1 MREIPYDRYAAVYY
15 ARRWAFGR
23 NPAFYDFEN
32 IGGDCTNFASQCTY
46 AGCRVMNYTPTYGWY
61 YISLERRAPA
71 WTGVEYLRNFLVTNR
86 SVGPYGEEVSKDAV
100 MPGDIVQFGD
110 STGRFYHSPVVVATY
125 PQILLAAHSNDVLD
139 VPLSYYS
146 YERIRFL
153 HIIGARVW

>member
-32 IGGDCTNFASQCTY
+32 IGGDCTNFASQCIY

-86 SVGPYGEEVSKDAV
+86 SVGPYGEEVSEDAV

-110 STGRFYHSPVVVATY
+110 SIGRFYHSPVIVATY

-153 HIIGARVW
+153 HILGARIW

>member
-15 ARRWAFGR
+15 ARKWAFGR

-32 IGGDCTNFASQCTY
+32 IGGDCTNFASQCIY

-86 SVGPYGEEVSKDAV
+86 SVGPYGKEVSEDGV

-110 STGRFYHSPVVVATY
+110 STGRFYHSPVIVATY

-146 YERIRFL
+146 YERVRFL
-153 HIIGARVW
+153 HIWGARVW

>member
-1 MREIPYDRYAAVYY
+1 MREIQYDRYAAVYY

-32 IGGDCTNFASQCTY
+32 IGGDCTNFASQCIY

>member
-32 IGGDCTNFASQCTY
+32 IGGDCTNFASQCIY

-71 WTGVEYLRNFLVTNR
+71 WTGVEYLRNFLVNNR

-110 STGRFYHSPVVVATY
+110 SPGRFYHSPVIVATY
-125 PQILLAAHSNDVLD
+125 PQILLAAHSNDVMD

>member
-32 IGGDCTNFASQCTY
+32 IGGDCTNFASQCIY

-110 STGRFYHSPVVVATY
+110 STGRFYHSPVIVATY

>member
-1 MREIPYDRYAAVYY
+1 
-15 ARRWAFGR
+15 
-23 NPAFYDFEN
+23 
-32 IGGDCTNFASQCTY
+32 
-46 AGCRVMNYTPTYGWY
+46 MNYTPTYGWY

>member
-1 MREIPYDRYAAVYY
+1 MREIPYDRYTAVYY

-32 IGGDCTNFASQCTY
+32 IGGDCTNFASQCIY

-110 STGRFYHSPVVVATY
+110 STGRFYHSPVIVATY

-153 HIIGARVW
+153 HIVGARVW

>member
-32 IGGDCTNFASQCTY
+32 IGGDCTNFASQCIY

-86 SVGPYGEEVSKDAV
+86 SVGPYGEEVSKDGV

-110 STGRFYHSPVVVATY
+110 STGRFYHSPVIVATY

>member
-1 MREIPYDRYAAVYY
+1 MREIQYDRFAAVYY
-15 ARRWAFGR
+15 ARRWALGR

-32 IGGDCTNFASQCTY
+32 IGGDCTNFASQCIY

-61 YISLERRAPA
+61 YISIDRRAPA
-71 WTGVEYLRNFLVTNR
+71 WTGVEFLRNFLISNR
-86 SVGPYGEEVSKDAV
+86 SVGPYGEEVSEDEV
-100 MPGDIVQFGD
+100 LPGDIVQFGD
-110 STGRFYHSPVVVATY
+110 SAGRFYHSPVVVATR

-153 HIIGARVW
+153 HIVGARVW

>member
-32 IGGDCTNFASQCTY
+32 IGGDCTNFASQCIY

-71 WTGVEYLRNFLVTNR
+71 WTGVEYLRNFLVSNR

-110 STGRFYHSPVVVATY
+110 SSGRFYHSPVVVATY

>member
-1 MREIPYDRYAAVYY
+1 MREIQYDRYAAVYY

-32 IGGDCTNFASQCTY
+32 IGGDCTNFASQCIY

-71 WTGVEYLRNFLVTNR
+71 WTGVEFLRNFLVSNR
-86 SVGPYGEEVSKDAV
+86 SVGPYGEEISKDAV

-110 STGRFYHSPVVVATY
+110 STGRFYHSPVIVATY

>member
-15 ARRWAFGR
+15 ARRWALGR

-32 IGGDCTNFASQCTY
+32 IGGDCTNFASQCIY

-110 STGRFYHSPVVVATY
+110 STGRFYHSPVIVATY